1 MPLSLNPVDVT
12 PTSITAT
19 PSPVAITS
27 HSFPATIPK
36 HVTAGT
42 NNGSDSYI
50 SDGIMEI
57 IEFMS
62 PPSATVTL
70 NFLCDIIQNALSQAQ
85 GYLQEEVAVAG
96 IPTTVLSISEP

>member
-27 HSFPATIPK
+27 QSFLATIPK

-42 NNGSDSYI
+42 NNGSESDS
-50 SDGIMEI
+50 SDGILEI
-57 IEFMS
+57 NEIGS
-62 PPSATVTL
+62 PPAATVTL
-70 NFLCDIIQNALSQAQ
+70 NFLCDTIQNELSRVQ
-85 GYLQEEVAVAG
+85 GSLQEEVAVTG
-96 IPTTVLSISEP
+96 IPKTLLSISEP